1 MNASLDTKTIA
12 RNVWQDSM
20 RDGLMEMLLGIYF
33 LLTGIVI
40 QADMSALFIVFM
52 VFIPA
57 LVKRM
62 KEWFTYPR
70 IGYVKFPEHEKSMG
84 RRIAAALFGAVVAI
98 GMVIFLASENEKT
111 QALYQW
117 VPLLPAL
124 ILAASLTVTAQ
135 RTGFARYYVMAAFA
149 LVAGLAVPFVDLPR
163 KMDNIALYL
172 MIIGPI
178 FFLWGAV
185 VFLNFLRTY
194 PIRAEEAE

>member
-1 MNASLDTKTIA
+1 MNTSLDTKIIE

-40 QADMSALFIVFM
+40 QADMSALFILFM

-84 RRIAAALFGAVVAI
+84 RRIAAALIGAVLALA
-98 GMVIFLASENEKT
+98 MVIFLASEGEKT
-111 QALYQW
+111 QMLYRW

-124 ILAASLTVTAQ
+124 ILAAGLTVTAQ
-135 RTGFARYYVMAAFA
+135 RTGFARYYVMAVFA
-149 LVAGLAVPFVDLPR
+149 LVVGFIIPFVDLPN
-163 KMDNIALYL
+163 KMDTIAFYL
-172 MIIGPI
+172 LVVGPVFLVWGAAI
-178 FFLWGAV
+178 FF
-185 VFLNFLRTY
+185 NFLRTY

>member
-1 MNASLDTKTIA
+1 MTINLDTKTIE

-20 RDGLMEMLLGIYF
+20 RDGLMELLLGGYL

-40 QADMSALFIVFM
+40 QADMSALFILLM

-57 LVKRM
+57 VVKRM

-70 IGYVKFPEHEKSMG
+70 IGYVKFPDHENNPG
-84 RRIAAALFGAVVAI
+84 RKIAAALIAAALALALVV
-98 GMVIFLASENEKT
+98 FLSSEGEKT

-124 ILAASLTVTAQ
+124 ILAAGLTVTAQ
-135 RTGFARYYVMAAFA
+135 RTGFARYYVMAVLA
-149 LVAGLAVPFVDLPR
+149 LVAGLAVPFVDLPL

-172 MIIGPI
+172 MVIGPI

-185 VFLNFLRTY
+185 VFVNFLRTH
-194 PIRAEEAE
+194 PVRAEETQ

>member
-84 RRIAAALFGAVVAI
+84 RRIAAALIGAVVAI
-98 GMVIFLASENEKT
+98 GMVVFLASENEKT